1 MRLASLFVLFACE
14 AAAEQADGFV
24 SGGSAGNGKVTM
36 SFETRLEPGGSST
49 SFKGI
54 HGGVVTAGP
63 GAFAHRYLLD
73 PSQHKYFGYDAS
85 FEPVP
90 GTKEIRFVMRALSLT
105 PADLQLK
112 DPETWS
118 PLPLPK
124 YPPPQTLHD
133 GDKLQFELM
142 TNPNTGQRI
151 VEHIELRLT
160 NTPVDPAG
168 PTVSPRD
175 FRADDVD
182 FELNG
187 FLFTING
194 KPVDDAPRS
203 VSMRG
208 SPLWIYMPKRGR
220 YVFSLAPRPDLG
232 FQRAGQIFG
241 SLMEFRVAG
250 EEFRIKANRNIV
262 PGDGTYHLYVHHDP
276 SYRPQGEDH
285 LILGVGGTLE
295 SLVRR

>member
-1 MRLASLFVLFACE
+1 MRLASLFALLACG
-14 AAAEQADGFV
+14 AWAQQADGFF
-24 SGGSAGNGKVTM
+24 SGGSAGNSKVTM
-36 SFETRLEPGGSST
+36 SFNTRLEPGSPGASS
-49 SFKGI
+49 SGI
-54 HGGVVTAGP
+54 SGGVITPGT

-73 PSQHKYFGYDAS
+73 PSQRKYFGYDAS

-105 PADLQLK
+105 PAKLNLK

-151 VEHIELRLT
+151 VEHIELRL
-160 NTPVDPAG
+160 NSTPVDPPA

-187 FLFTING
+187 LLLTING

-203 VSMRG
+203 VSMHG

-232 FQRAGQIFG
+232 FQRAGQLFG
-241 SLMEFRVAG
+241 GWMTFRVAG
-250 EEFRIKANRNIV
+250 EELRIKSDRNIV
-262 PGDGTYHLYVHHDP
+262 PGGGTYHLYVHHDP
-276 SYRPQGEDH
+276 SYRPQGEDVW
-285 LILGVGGTLE
+285 ILGVGGTLE

>member
-1 MRLASLFVLFACE
+1 MRLVSLFVFLAHG
-14 AAAEQADGFV
+14 AWAQQGDGFI
-24 SGGSAGNGKVTM
+24 SSGSAGNSKVTM
-36 SFETRLEPGGSST
+36 SFETRLEPGSSAT

-54 HGGVVTAGP
+54 HGGVVTQGT
-63 GAFAHRYLLD
+63 GAFAHRYMLD
-73 PSQHKYFGYDAS
+73 PSQRKYFGYDAS

-105 PADLQLK
+105 PANLQLK

-151 VEHIELRLT
+151 VEHIELRL
-160 NTPVDPAG
+160 NSTPLDPPA

-187 FLFTING
+187 FLLTING
-194 KPVDDAPRS
+194 KPVDDAPRT

-208 SPLWIYMPKRGR
+208 NPLWFYLPKRGR
-220 YVFSLAPRPDLG
+220 YIFSLAPRPDLG
-232 FQRAGQIFG
+232 FQRAGQVFG

-250 EEFRIKANRNIV
+250 EELRIKTNRNIV
-262 PGDGTYHLYVHHDP
+262 PGEGVYHLYVHHDP
-276 SYRPQGEDH
+276 SYRPQGEDR
-285 LILGVGGTLE
+285 LILGSGGTME